1 MIILLYNGN
10 QQLGAEDDGSSSED
24 ESESEI
30 SSSDDESDS
39 AEGGDK
45 IDDSVCPPGCD
56 QELFDLACEMREKR
70 MDVEELHAEEKKS
83 LEILKREVDG
93 LKKKL
98 KVMDS
103 GVKSAL
109 NDLQAF
115 QVSC

>member
-1 MIILLYNGN
+1 L
-10 QQLGAEDDGSSSED
+10 
-24 ESESEI
+24 

-70 MDVEELHAEEKKS
+70 MDVEELLAEEKKS
-83 LEILKREVDG
+83 LEILKKEVEG

-115 QVSC
+115 QVSNDYNIQYLSN

>member
-1 MIILLYNGN
+1 
-10 QQLGAEDDGSSSED
+10 
-24 ESESEI
+24 
-30 SSSDDESDS
+30 
-39 AEGGDK
+39 
-45 IDDSVCPPGCD
+45 
-56 QELFDLACEMREKR
+56 

-98 KVMDS
+98 KIMDS

-115 QVSC
+115 QVSKS